1 MKELKTKYDGDDGAK
16 ELFPQPFA
24 VNTPLTITSPC
35 TQWHLPRCTDALKK
49 EVTNLDN
56 QYDRLQEVWTNG
68 EAQGFMTE
76 KLLVNIYTI

>member
-1 MKELKTKYDGDDGAK
+1 MHPMT
-16 ELFPQPFA
+16 
-24 VNTPLTITSPC
+24 
-35 TQWHLPRCTDALKK
+35 HLPRCTDALKK

-76 KLLVNIYTI
+76 KLLVNIYIYIQFDIRICVDPMIV